1 MHISAKADYA
11 LRAMIELASSEA
23 QPLKAEKIAS
33 AQDIPM
39 KFLENILWEL
49 KRAELVFAQR
59 GASGGYWLARPAA
72 EISLADIFRAV
83 EGPLVKVQGQ
93 RPETVAYRGAAQ

>member
-1 MHISAKADYA
+1 
-11 LRAMIELASSEA
+11 
-23 QPLKAEKIAS
+23 PLKAEKIAS

-93 RPETVAYRGAAQ
+93 RPATVAYRGAAALLREVWVATRASVRTGLEAA